1 MEAGDRLMAKWLF
14 KSEPDV
20 FSWDDLVAKGAA
32 GEQWDGVRNYLAR
45 NNMRAMKLGDQ
56 GFFYHSNQGKEI
68 VGIAEVCAE
77 AHHDTTTEDPRWDC
91 VDIRALRPVARPV
104 TLADVKAAPRL
115 AEMSLVTSM
124 RLSVQPVTEEE
135 WRIVCEMAG
144 IAP

>member
-1 MEAGDRLMAKWLF
+1 MSHEDGIDGPWQCAARHAASATVSVAR
-14 KSEPDV
+14 KSPRRRG
-20 FSWDDLVAKGAA
+20 SVAPRR
-32 GEQWDGVRNYLAR
+32 D
-45 NNMRAMKLGDQ
+45 
-56 GFFYHSNQGKEI
+56 
-68 VGIAEVCAE
+68 
-77 AHHDTTTEDPRWDC
+77 DTTTEDPRWDC